1 MMQCTFP
8 PSFSSAELA
17 THAHPE
23 AYDLVRSCLSK
34 AAGEIQTNKSAM
46 NTNPSSYWQF
56 DPTPYDDAVLDFGQ
70 PHQILLANSEQPNG
84 EDSAPKPFARKAFH
98 NARERHRRKKLN
110 VLYSD
115 LRSLLP
121 KTNSKRKLSIPK
133 TVSRVLRYIPELR
146 NEIQQ
151 LAKQRDQLVSSMKAS
166 SEVSKSAS
174 VEQADVMEPHPA
186 PGSCDPPVVKVHAPL
201 GHSELIITVSTS
213 KDGIQLSAILFA
225 LEGEGLE
232 LLNSSTFISENKVHH
247 HLHLQITSQKTE
259 FDTNLLQNKLS
270 MLCEKSLPAL
280 RVHQFCNRAN

>member
-98 NARERHRRKKLN
+98 NARERHRRKKIECSL
-110 VLYSD
+110 
-115 LRSLLP
+115 LRSTIAAAQD
-121 KTNSKRKLSIPK
+121 KFEEETEHSKNRFS
-133 TVSRVLRYIPELR
+133 SA
-146 NEIQQ
+146 EI
-151 LAKQRDQLVSSMKAS
+151 
-166 SEVSKSAS
+166 
-174 VEQADVMEPHPA
+174 
-186 PGSCDPPVVKVHAPL
+186 
-201 GHSELIITVSTS
+201 HS
-213 KDGIQLSAILFA
+213 
-225 LEGEGLE
+225 
-232 LLNSSTFISENKVHH
+232 
-247 HLHLQITSQKTE
+247 
-259 FDTNLLQNKLS
+259 
-270 MLCEKSLPAL
+270 
-280 RVHQFCNRAN
+280 